1 MIDTVFL
8 QKTSQNMHHSVRNEV
23 EGWPAALKPAAA
35 DERSDSR
42 ATCRG
47 TVTLAV
53 DVEPPGPL
61 LAGDFV
67 HAQNQAVATEFEG
80 SRTRKRIYCEFFV
93 LQRSQARAGPV
104 R

>member
-8 QKTSQNMHHSVRNEV
+8 PKTSQNMHHSVRNEV
-23 EGWPAALKPAAA
+23 ERWPAALKPAAA

-61 LAGDFV
+61 ATFV

-93 LQRSQARAGPV
+93 LQRRSQARAGPV